1 MSPPMLLLTGVGG
14 TAGFG
19 ALAVTLGVLGQDRDW
34 LWFLTPVT
42 VFGLLF
48 SLCSIPVA
56 LLHIL
61 DGSNGL

>member
-1 MSPPMLLLTGVGG
+1 MSPPLLLLAGIGG

-19 ALAVTLGVLGQDRDW
+19 ALAVTLAVFGQGRDW
-34 LWFLTPVT
+34 LWFPCLLATI
-42 VFGLLF
+42 GLLF

>member
-1 MSPPMLLLTGVGG
+1 MLLLAGIGG

-19 ALAVTLGVLGQDRDW
+19 ALFVALGLLGEDHEW
-34 LWFLTPVT
+34 LWFPCLPAAV
-42 VFGLLF
+42 GLLF